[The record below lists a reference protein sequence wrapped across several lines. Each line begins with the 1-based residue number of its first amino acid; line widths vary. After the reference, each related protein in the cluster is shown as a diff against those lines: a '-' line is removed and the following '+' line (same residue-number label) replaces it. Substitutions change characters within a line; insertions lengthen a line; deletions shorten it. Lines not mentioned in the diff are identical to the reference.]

1 MQTSLNKETT
11 NRLIALCVECRH
23 YSLFCQIMMA
33 WIFLTINCQKI
44 LGMCQKICQALFSFM
59 YLIFWWNH
67 LKLSVVKISLI
78 RFQTGFTPIT
88 KCLQNLSIQF
98 VVLSF
103 LHPIHFNLRQRI
115 LACVKVIYMKYS
127 KHWPYTVAHIFD
139 CVCSKINNSWFN
151 PWFSFYFS
159 SLYPAPYIER
169 YMC

>member
-1 MQTSLNKETT
+1 
-11 NRLIALCVECRH
+11 
-23 YSLFCQIMMA
+23 MMA
-33 WIFLTINCQKI
+33 WLFLTINCQKI

-103 LHPIHFNLRQRI
+103 FFEISNFLHPIHFDLRQRI
-115 LACVKVIYMKYS
+115 LACVWNS
-127 KHWPYTVAHIFD
+127 KHNSFLEIPKLSRWLGLSTIWWFMGRCISCCIFLNPAFTR
-139 CVCSKINNSWFN
+139 VLAFRAYGRKRTLVLGASKLSKTRTRR
-151 PWFSFYFS
+151 S
-159 SLYPAPYIER
+159 
-169 YMC
+169 